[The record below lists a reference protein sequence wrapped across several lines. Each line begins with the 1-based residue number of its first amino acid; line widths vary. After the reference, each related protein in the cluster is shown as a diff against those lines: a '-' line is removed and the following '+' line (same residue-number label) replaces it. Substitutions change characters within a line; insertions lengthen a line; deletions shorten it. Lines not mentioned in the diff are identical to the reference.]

1 MATWPER
8 ACTALTVYYERGV
21 RALDCVRQ
29 GLWDEVDVVLN
40 MRTAAFHNF
49 RAADYL
55 AQKEGYSCEQEV
67 QLRSIWDQ
75 IVINDSKLMVE
86 LGAARA
92 KAEKEMARLAKVKTT
107 LSRFRSGS
115 VQESDW
121 EKPV

>member
-49 RAADYL
+49 RAADHL
-55 AQKEGYSCEQEV
+55 AQKEGYSPEQEA
-67 QLRSIWDQ
+67 QLKSIWDQ
-75 IVINDSKLMVE
+75 VVINDSKLMSE
-86 LGAARA
+86 LGAARE
-92 KAEKEMARLAKVKTT
+92 KAEEELARLAKVKST
-107 LSRFRSGS
+107 LGRFRSGS

>member
-49 RAADYL
+49 RAADHL
-55 AQKEGYSCEQEV
+55 AQKEGYTPEQDS
-67 QLRSIWDQ
+67 QLKSIWDQ
-75 IVINDSKLMVE
+75 IVINDSKLMAE
-86 LGAARA
+86 LGAAR
-92 KAEKEMARLAKVKTT
+92 ERTEGELARLAKVKST
-107 LSRFRSGS
+107 LGRFRSGN

>member
-29 GLWDEVDVVLN
+29 GLWDEVDVILN

-49 RAADYL
+49 RAADHL
-55 AQKEGYSCEQEV
+55 AQKEGYSSEQEA
-67 QLRSIWDQ
+67 QLKSIWDQ
-75 IVINDSKLMVE
+75 IVINDSKLMSE
-86 LGAARA
+86 LGAAREN
-92 KAEKEMARLAKVKTT
+92 AENELARLAKVKST
-107 LSRFRSGS
+107 LGRFRSGS